1 MQSGNRSSGWHCAP
15 PLVLL
20 GYGCSVGLR
29 RARSAAIRIDIP
41 QEPRKDG
48 PAMAGVEEEPSQA
61 RRFPR
66 TLEGSRR
73 EPASAERCGFVTE
86 GETYNA
92 ARPADGRL
100 PVPENLDG
108 SALPHETGLQRLA
121 AVTSRRRNRHP
132 RAGVPCG
139 RLRPDRPPHGQC
151 VRGPGA
157 GIGQSASNSRVRK
170 APDATLWP
178 KDAFST

>member
-1 MQSGNRSSGWHCAP
+1 
-15 PLVLL
+15 
-20 GYGCSVGLR
+20 
-29 RARSAAIRIDIP
+29 
-41 QEPRKDG
+41 
-48 PAMAGVEEEPSQA
+48 MAGVEEEPSQA

-121 AVTSRRRNRHP
+121 AVTSRLAPKTARSRDC
-132 RAGVPCG
+132 AVDDA
-139 RLRPDRPPHGQC
+139 L
-151 VRGPGA
+151 VLW
-157 GIGQSASNSRVRK
+157 SASVEAPRDRKTEPALGTDAGSARVGRTDGS
-170 APDATLWP
+170 A
-178 KDAFST
+178 